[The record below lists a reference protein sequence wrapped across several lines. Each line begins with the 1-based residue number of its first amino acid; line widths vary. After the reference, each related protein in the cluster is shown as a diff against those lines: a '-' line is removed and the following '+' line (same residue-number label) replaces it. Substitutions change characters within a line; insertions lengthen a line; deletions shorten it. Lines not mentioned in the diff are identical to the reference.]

1 MDHFELALGLP
12 QDMLAAAQWATY
24 SLQMII
30 RAQCVPHIVEV
41 YEATTDFLA
50 RGLEI
55 WDSACANKVRT
66 MRHSITGTLQQISYR
81 YCMHKKEHIK
91 IFFSFLTNG
100 PPDRSPLLL
109 RRELSTEIEL

>member
-24 SLQMII
+24 SLQITI

-66 MRHSITGTLQQISYR
+66 MRHSITGTLQQLSYR
-81 YCMHKKEHIK
+81 YCMHKKEHFN
-91 IFFSFLTNG
+91 FFFDKRASRPEPAT
-100 PPDRSPLLL
+100 PQV
-109 RRELSTEIEL
+109 